1 MYCQSCQTRL
11 SPRDE
16 RCPTCGR
23 KAGSSKDLGASSSS
37 ENDSSRSFPLPPAAA
52 IEDNGTSK
60 PQRKGS
66 AAPRKAQAAAPRTG
80 RRKADRQRSSVP
92 APAPTPEPALSVG
105 PAQVRRVIVEH
116 PSLVEPGL
124 EIHCED
130 GKAVGGSYETEV
142 GEIDLLAR
150 DDAGGWVIV
159 AIAEPDRG
167 KEIVGDLLQ
176 RMGWVRRHL
185 GQSGQEVR
193 GIVLLDSLPDDLGYA
208 AAAVSDTVEFRLY
221 QMALTLEPVIV

>member
-1 MYCQSCQTRL
+1 MI
-11 SPRDE
+11 
-16 RCPTCGR
+16 
-23 KAGSSKDLGASSSS
+23 A
-37 ENDSSRSFPLPPAAA
+37 
-52 IEDNGTSK
+52 
-60 PQRKGS
+60 
-66 AAPRKAQAAAPRTG
+66 
-80 RRKADRQRSSVP
+80 
-92 APAPTPEPALSVG
+92 
-105 PAQVRRVIVEH
+105 EH
-116 PSLVEPGL
+116 PALVEPGL
-124 EIHCED
+124 EVHSED
-130 GKAVGGSYETEV
+130 GRAVGVGYKTDV

-150 DDAGGWVIV
+150 DDSGGWVIV

-193 GIVLLDSLPDDLGYA
+193 GIVLLESLPDDLGYA

>member
-11 SPRDE
+11 SSRDE

-23 KAGSSKDLGASSSS
+23 KVRSSRDLGASSAGASDAAS
-37 ENDSSRSFPLPPAAA
+37 DPLPPASSAD
-52 IEDNGTSK
+52 EDSMSK
-60 PQRKGS
+60 PQRKG
-66 AAPRKAQAAAPRTG
+66 AHAPRKAQAAARRTE
-80 RRKADRQRSSVP
+80 RRKVERRKSA
-92 APAPTPEPALSVG
+92 APPPEPEVGVG
-105 PAQVRRVIVEH
+105 PAQVRRVIVEQ
-116 PSLVEPGL
+116 PALIEAGL
-124 EIHCED
+124 EVYSED
-130 GKAVGGSYETEV
+130 GEAVGAGYPTEV

-150 DDAGGWVIV
+150 DSAGGWVIV

-185 GQSGQEVR
+185 GESGEEVR

-221 QMALTLEPVIV
+221 KMALTLEPVIV